1 MTHARWQMLF
11 AFLLLTAWSAWL
23 PGALRSH
30 ANAMD
35 YVAECQ
41 SIDAHN
47 QLRIARLLLGGV
59 MLGSGLSLLLLI
71 VRNRWPAN
79 LWWLGTSLSFV
90 FAVAFLACLGIGL
103 QVVFLFYGASVL
115 YGILVAVTLLAPGR
129 THGASTSSLT
139 TSR

>member
-1 MTHARWQMLF
+1 MLF
-11 AFLLLTAWSAWL
+11 AFLLLTAWGAWL

-79 LWWLGTSLSFV
+79 LWWLGTSLAFV
-90 FAVAFLACLGIGL
+90 FAVAFLACIGIGL

-129 THGASTSSLT
+129 KHGASTSSLT